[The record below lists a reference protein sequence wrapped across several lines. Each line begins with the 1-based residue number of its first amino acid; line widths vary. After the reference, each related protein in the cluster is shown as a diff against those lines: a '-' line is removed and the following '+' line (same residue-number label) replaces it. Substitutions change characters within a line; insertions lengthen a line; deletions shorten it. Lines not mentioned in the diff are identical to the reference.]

1 MLISELVNMFNWEG
15 ELEINGTRYKSVVDI
30 PKDIQI
36 DSDTTV
42 LLIPKQTVS
51 AGQNTQASGTE
62 YRVTVRKYM
71 TNKSTPTFDFMAKW
85 NNNVPMPLMTMVGTI
100 EKETPGMYY
109 MNLRADTSFTT
120 VDRCMNC
127 GKVITNPVSK
137 YFGMGPECGRH
148 NYVNPFNSDDELNEA
163 INTYKKEVLSNIT
176 WSGWVIKS
184 AITEMEVVKGG
195 KMICQ

>member
-15 ELEINGTRYKSVVDI
+15 ELEINGTRYKSVIDI

-42 LLIPKQTVS
+42 LLIPNETVS
-51 AGQNTQASGTE
+51 AGQNTQASDTE

-71 TNKSTPTFDFMAKW
+71 TNKATPTFDFMAKW
-85 NNNVPMPLMTMVGTI
+85 NNNVPMPLMTMIGTI

-148 NYVNPFNSDDELNEA
+148 NYVNPFNSEDELNEA
-163 INTYKKEVLSNIT
+163 VNTYKREVLSKIT

-184 AITEMEVVKGG
+184 AITNLEVLV
-195 KMICQ
+195 

>member
-15 ELEINGTRYKSVVDI
+15 ELEINGTHYKSVVDI

-36 DSDTTV
+36 NSDTTV
-42 LLIPKQTVS
+42 LLIPNETVS
-51 AGQNTQASGTE
+51 AGQNTQASDTE

-71 TNKSTPTFDFMAKW
+71 TNKATPTFDFMAKW
-85 NNNVPMPLMTMVGTI
+85 NNNVPMPLMTMIGTI

-148 NYVNPFNSDDELNEA
+148 NYVNPFNSEDELNEA
-163 INTYKKEVLSNIT
+163 VNTYKREVLSKIT

-184 AITEMEVVKGG
+184 AITKLEVIV
-195 KMICQ
+195 

>member
-15 ELEINGTRYKSVVDI
+15 ELEINGTRYKNVIDI

-42 LLIPKQTVS
+42 LLIPNETVS
-51 AGQNTQASGTE
+51 AGQNTQASDTE

-71 TNKSTPTFDFMAKW
+71 TNKATPTFDFMAKW
-85 NNNVPMPLMTMVGTI
+85 NNNVPMPLMTMIGTI

-109 MNLRADTSFTT
+109 MHLRADTSFTT

-148 NYVNPFNSDDELNEA
+148 NYVNPFNSEDELNEA
-163 INTYKKEVLSNIT
+163 VNTYKREVLGKIT

-184 AITEMEVVKGG
+184 AITKLEVIV
-195 KMICQ
+195 

>member
-15 ELEINGTRYKSVVDI
+15 ELEINGTRYKSVIDI

-42 LLIPKQTVS
+42 LLIPNETVS
-51 AGQNTQASGTE
+51 AGQNTQASDTE

-71 TNKSTPTFDFMAKW
+71 TNKATPTFDFMAKW
-85 NNNVPMPLMTMVGTI
+85 NNNVPMPLMTMIGTI

-148 NYVNPFNSDDELNEA
+148 NYVNPFNSDDELKEA
-163 INTYKKEVLSNIT
+163 VDTYKREVLSKIT

-184 AITEMEVVKGG
+184 AITKLEVIK
-195 KMICQ
+195 

>member
-1 MLISELVNMFNWEG
+1 MLISELVHMFNWEG

-51 AGQNTQASGTE
+51 AGQNTQASDTE

-71 TNKSTPTFDFMAKW
+71 TNKATPTFDFMAKW
-85 NNNVPMPLMTMVGTI
+85 NNNVPMPLMTMIGTI

-109 MNLRADTSFTT
+109 MNLRADTLFTT

-148 NYVNPFNSDDELNEA
+148 NYVNPFNSDDELKEA
-163 INTYKKEVLSNIT
+163 ADTYKREVLSKIT

-184 AITEMEVVKGG
+184 AIKEWEV
-195 KMICQ
+195 IT

>member
-15 ELEINGTRYKSVVDI
+15 ELEINGTRYKSVIDI

-42 LLIPKQTVS
+42 LLIPNETVS
-51 AGQNTQASGTE
+51 AGQNTQASDTE

-71 TNKSTPTFDFMAKW
+71 TNKATPTFDFMAKW
-85 NNNVPMPLMTMVGTI
+85 NNNVPMPLMTMIGTI

-109 MNLRADTSFTT
+109 MHLRADTSFTT

-148 NYVNPFNSDDELNEA
+148 NYVNPFNSEDELNEA
-163 INTYKKEVLSNIT
+163 VNTYKREVLSKIT

-184 AITEMEVVKGG
+184 AITKLEVMK
-195 KMICQ
+195 

>member
-15 ELEINGTRYKSVVDI
+15 ELEINGTRYKSVIDI

-42 LLIPKQTVS
+42 LLIPNETVS
-51 AGQNTQASGTE
+51 AGQNTQASDTE

-85 NNNVPMPLMTMVGTI
+85 NNNVPMPLMTMIGTI

-109 MNLRADTSFTT
+109 MHLRADTSFTT

-148 NYVNPFNSDDELNEA
+148 NYVNPFNSEDELNEA
-163 INTYKKEVLSNIT
+163 VNTYKREVLSKIT

-184 AITEMEVVKGG
+184 AITKLEVIV
-195 KMICQ
+195 

>member
-1 MLISELVNMFNWEG
+1 MLISELINMFNWEG
-15 ELEINGTRYKSVVDI
+15 ELEINGTHYKSAVDI

-42 LLIPKQTVS
+42 LLIPNETVS
-51 AGQNTQASGTE
+51 AGQNTQASDTE

-137 YFGMGPECGRH
+137 YFGMGPECGKH

-163 INTYKKEVLSNIT
+163 INTYKQEVLSKIT

-184 AITEMEVVKGG
+184 AITEMSV
-195 KMICQ
+195 IN

>member
-15 ELEINGTRYKSVVDI
+15 ELEINGTRYKSVIDI

-42 LLIPKQTVS
+42 LLIPNETVS
-51 AGQNTQASGTE
+51 AGQNTQASDTE

-71 TNKSTPTFDFMAKW
+71 TNKSTSTFDFMAKW
-85 NNNVPMPLMTMVGTI
+85 NNNVPMPLMTMIGTI

-109 MNLRADTSFTT
+109 MHLRADTSFTT

-148 NYVNPFNSDDELNEA
+148 NYVNPFNSEDELNEA
-163 INTYKKEVLSNIT
+163 VNTYKQEVLSKIT

-184 AITEMEVVKGG
+184 AITKLEVMK
-195 KMICQ
+195 

>member
-15 ELEINGTRYKSVVDI
+15 ELEINGTRYKSVIDI

-42 LLIPKQTVS
+42 LLIPNETVS
-51 AGQNTQASGTE
+51 AGQNTQASDTE

-71 TNKSTPTFDFMAKW
+71 TNKATPTFDFMAKW
-85 NNNVPMPLMTMVGTI
+85 NNNVPMPLMTMIGTI

-109 MNLRADTSFTT
+109 MHLRADTSFTT

-148 NYVNPFNSDDELNEA
+148 NYVNPFNSEDELNEA
-163 INTYKKEVLSNIT
+163 VNTYKREVLSKIT

-184 AITEMEVVKGG
+184 AITNLEVLV
-195 KMICQ
+195 

>member
-1 MLISELVNMFNWEG
+1 MLVSELVNMFNWEG
-15 ELEINGTRYKSVVDI
+15 ELEINGTHYKSVTDI

-36 DSDTTV
+36 DSDTIV

-51 AGQNTQASGTE
+51 AGQNTQASDTE

-71 TNKSTPTFDFMAKW
+71 TNKATPTFDFMSKW

-109 MNLRADTSFTT
+109 MKLRADTSFTT

-127 GKVITNPVSK
+127 GKVITNPISK

-163 INTYKKEVLSNIT
+163 INTYKQEVLSKIT

-184 AITEMEVVKGG
+184 AITELEALV
-195 KMICQ
+195 